1 MSARKLSLLFTTIG
15 LLFCAFGAAGQQCT
29 KDETPD
35 ACWLRFN
42 PVTNVNAETM
52 KNVEATNTGTPS
64 VTTAAAATALQDFLS
79 FFSAGVDTGTVTEN
93 GTSVTLDW
101 NAPFAFAKYDRLKFQ
116 TVFSDPALAKD
127 VQTPLGTSADTAKS
141 KLTNFDDSTTLVAYD
156 PVTVRLGR
164 SVAPHVGFIDA
175 LEYTKDLAAADAS
188 QVVGQLLVDFTL
200 PSFVNNKTF
209 ADQITD
215 PVKLKA
221 VLVAYAGA
229 ATAHATA
236 AANSAAIVKALTQ
249 LINNQPQ
256 AYVEGKYHYRNE
268 LIGPNEWSLKGTF
281 EASPNSLNRF
291 FRDHGDDCGNGGKA
305 AVPNVAKCTSD
316 LVKTV
321 GGDPSTQPD
330 ANDRFVVAFEYRQ
343 AKTESVDLSDFKIA
357 TPVARPGTHSLVYSL
372 KYGHPLTG
380 GTMKNARV
388 DLAANYD
395 NVSNDPKKKDRF
407 VASLTFSQKISDH
420 MTPLLGLTYANHADY
435 LTQAD
440 RKLGVHFGLS
450 YKIPAAGGS

>member
-1 MSARKLSLLFTTIG
+1 MRLRQVPLLFTTIAI
-15 LLFCAFGAAGQQCT
+15 LFCAFGAAAQECT
-29 KDETPD
+29 KYDTPE

-42 PVTNVNAETM
+42 VPVSDQT
-52 KNVEATNTGTPS
+52 KQKVEATNTGTPTA
-64 VTTAAAATALQDFLS
+64 TTAAAATALQDFLS

-101 NAPFAFAKYDRLKFQ
+101 NVPFAFAKYDRLKFQ

-141 KLTNFDDSTTLVAYD
+141 KLTNFDDATTLVAYN
-156 PVTVRLGR
+156 PVTVWLGR
-164 SVAPHVGFIDA
+164 SVAPHRDFINA
-175 LEYTKDLAAADAS
+175 LEFGNGEAAAQAN
-188 QVVGQLLVDFTL
+188 QEVGQIISDFGL
-200 PSFVNNKTF
+200 AFVKDKKFT
-209 ADQITD
+209 DQIADT
-215 PVKLKA
+215 VTLEKVLKA
-221 VLVAYAGA
+221 WV
-229 ATAHATA
+229 A
-236 AANSAAIVKALTQ
+236 AAKAHKDAVADSSAIVKALTQ

-268 LIGPNEWSLKGTF
+268 LIGPDEWSLKGSF
-281 EASPNSLNRF
+281 EASPKSLNRF
-291 FRDHGDDCGNGGKA
+291 LRDHGGDCGSSGKT
-305 AVPNVAKCTSD
+305 AVPNVEKCKSD
-316 LVKTV
+316 LEKAV

-357 TPVARPGTHSLVYSL
+357 TPVARPGTHSLVYSV

-388 DLAANYD
+388 DLAVNYD

-450 YKIPAAGGS
+450 YKITGAGGT